1 MDIAHEVIV
10 HTFWRIRRK
19 LAPWPWSWLWV
30 SAGGRVGQWT
40 LLHLEVT
47 CKITFKTINA
57 LKYVKNICQKYWKP
71 KSLMNYDKNSEL
83 SQHNFMVYFEAL
95 FGSRRIIFGMQIN
108 GLKPDLFF
116 VWLSNQLLLPPMLFV
131 INVCSH
137 IICIDYFYIYC
148 IEYSFK

>member
-1 MDIAHEVIV
+1 
-10 HTFWRIRRK
+10 
-19 LAPWPWSWLWV
+19 
-30 SAGGRVGQWT
+30 
-40 LLHLEVT
+40 
-47 CKITFKTINA
+47 
-57 LKYVKNICQKYWKP
+57 
-71 KSLMNYDKNSEL
+71 MNYDKNSEL